1 MGVEIERKYLIKNS
15 DWKNRVIEKIEI
27 KQGYLNS
34 NIERTVRIRL
44 NNIKAFITIKGKTI
58 NTSRQ
63 EFEYEIPYEE
73 GNSLINMCESPII
86 EKTRFIV
93 QEDNGI
99 WEIDEFKGEN
109 QGLIVAEI
117 ELKHENQKFKVP
129 QWIGKEVSND
139 SRYYNSSLIHKPY
152 KNWKN

>member
-58 NTSRQ
+58 NT
-63 EFEYEIPYEE
+63 
-73 GNSLINMCESPII
+73 
-86 EKTRFIV
+86 
-93 QEDNGI
+93 
-99 WEIDEFKGEN
+99 
-109 QGLIVAEI
+109 
-117 ELKHENQKFKVP
+117 H
-129 QWIGKEVSND
+129 
-139 SRYYNSSLIHKPY
+139 
-152 KNWKN
+152 